1 MLSARV
7 NCDWIYAVNL
17 CCENDKSS
25 FPVFGD
31 CFSTTIFYNMSCNVL
46 AFYGNEWGGAF
57 GVWKLFIVLNFQF
70 LSTFK

>member
-17 CCENDKSS
+17 CCENEKSL

-31 CFSTTIFYNMSCNVL
+31 CFSTTIFYNICHAMCWLSMAMNGEGRS
-46 AFYGNEWGGAF
+46 AFER
-57 GVWKLFIVLNFQF
+57 FI
-70 LSTFK
+70 